1 MRLKQ
6 QLEHLLAQHNMNPTQ
21 LSRKA
26 NVPRQTVCNWLMGQS
41 PKNFDQVKRVADL
54 FNVTLD
60 YLLYE
65 ESKSENSIVEELL
78 NKRFEIRIIREI
90 ESHSHNALNNPKEG
104 KP

>member
-26 NVPRQTVCNWLMGQS
+26 NVPRQTVGNWLTGQS

-60 YLLYE
+60 HLLYGFP
-65 ESKSENSIVEELL
+65 SNTNLKTKQSIIEELI
-78 NKRFEIRIIREI
+78 NERFEIRIIKRMDD
-90 ESHSHNALNNPKEG
+90 G
-104 KP
+104 